1 VLAVAGKANACIDK
15 GAWRREDRRGPSA
28 VLDDGDAA
36 RTASRNH
43 LSRQLELTAAQRGLL
58 PPPQLGGIRRM
69 ELLAG
74 RLGDLALSELVGD
87 LTQDP
92 VKGRLGGPTLM
103 GRDQ

>member
-1 VLAVAGKANACIDK
+1 MERAQFWTMV
-15 GAWRREDRRGPSA
+15 
-28 VLDDGDAA
+28 DAA

-58 PPPQLGGIRRM
+58 PPPQLGGFRRM

-92 VKGRLGGPTLM
+92 VKGRLGNRPDAHGQGPVM
-103 GRDQ
+103 C